1 MNQIAHSDSE
11 TKRILVGNSVLLDP
25 SHEIYSM
32 HVLTKVR

>member
-11 TKRILVGNSVLLDP
+11 TKRILVGNLVLLDP

-32 HVLTKVR
+32 HV